1 MRRSFLSIT
10 GFVLAGGASRRMGR
24 DKSQLQLGGVTM
36 VERQLRLLRS
46 VCHFVGVIG
55 PPEKFKGLVIPGL
68 PEEVPCWPD
77 DLSGRGPLAGLL
89 TGLRRTRTEFNLFL
103 GCDLPYTQARF
114 LHFLCERAL
123 AVEADVTI
131 PQSRGH
137 GLEPI
142 CAVYRRR
149 ALGAIRTRLEAGE
162 NKVSSFFSRARCQ
175 VIPWREIARAGF
187 APRIFDNMN
196 TPGDY
201 EAAKAAIAA
210 RNS

>member
-10 GFVLAGGASRRMGR
+10 GFVLAGGASRRMGK
-24 DKSQLQLGGVTM
+24 DKSQLQLGDETM

-46 VCHFVGVIG
+46 VCHFIGVIG
-55 PPEKFKGLVIPGL
+55 PLEKFKGLAILSL

-77 DLSGRGPLAGLL
+77 DMPGRGPLGGLL
-89 TGLRRTRTEFNLFL
+89 SGLRRTRTEFNLFL

-137 GLEPI
+137 GLEPL
-142 CAVYRRR
+142 CAIYRRR

-196 TPGDY
+196 TPEDY
-201 EAAKAAIAA
+201 QVAKAAIAA
-210 RNS
+210 RNL